1 MKTKTRIVDLAR
13 ARRALGAL
21 DRLAK
26 DHPERCG
33 HPGPKWADNL
43 ERLDSIMGT
52 PATTRTQQYR
62 DRLKAR
68 GYRPLMVYLPEAAH
82 ARLVALAKEAG
93 LAHGDL
99 IALALE
105 HFEEKQP

>member
-1 MKTKTRIVDLAR
+1 MKTKIVDLAR
-13 ARRALGAL
+13 ARRALTAL

-26 DHPERCG
+26 AHPERCG
-33 HPGPKWADNL
+33 HPGPQWADNL

-62 DRLKAR
+62 DRLKAK
-68 GYRPLMVYLPEAAH
+68 GYKPLMVYLPEAAH
-82 ARLVALAKEAG
+82 ARLAKLAKEQG

-99 IALALE
+99 IAIALE
-105 HFEEKQP
+105 HYEEKQP

>member
-1 MKTKTRIVDLAR
+1 MKTGIVDFAR
-13 ARRALGAL
+13 ARRALVAL

-26 DHPERCG
+26 THPERCRQ
-33 HPGPKWADNL
+33 PGPKWTDNL
-43 ERLDSIMGT
+43 EMLEETMGT

-62 DRLKAR
+62 DRLKAK

-82 ARLVALAKEAG
+82 TRLVALAKEAG

>member
-1 MKTKTRIVDLAR
+1 MKTGIVDFAR
-13 ARRALGAL
+13 ARRALVAL

-26 DHPERCG
+26 AHPERC
-33 HPGPKWADNL
+33 HQPGPKWTDNL
-43 ERLDSIMGT
+43 EMLEETMGT

-62 DRLKAR
+62 DRLKAK

-82 ARLVALAKEAG
+82 TRLVALAKEAG

>member
-1 MKTKTRIVDLAR
+1 MKTRIVDLAR

-43 ERLDSIMGT
+43 ERLENLMGT
-52 PATTRTQQYR
+52 PATTRTQHYR
-62 DRLKAR
+62 DRLKAK
-68 GYRPLMVYLPEAAH
+68 GYKALMVYLPEAAQ
-82 ARLVALAKEAG
+82 ARLARLAKEAG
-93 LAHGDL
+93 LSQGDF
-99 IALALE
+99 IAMVLE
-105 HFEEKQP
+105 HFEEQQP

>member
-1 MKTKTRIVDLAR
+1 MKTRIVDLAR

-33 HPGPKWADNL
+33 HPGPKWADNPKQL
-43 ERLDSIMGT
+43 EKLMGT
-52 PATTRTQQYR
+52 SATTRTQQYR
-62 DRLKAR
+62 DRLKAK

-82 ARLVALAKEAG
+82 TRLVKLAKEAG
-93 LAHGDL
+93 ITQGDL

-105 HFEEKQP
+105 NYEEKKP